1 MKKIISNLN
10 KTFDHKVRLGIMS
23 VLMVNEQVDFT
34 SLKEML
40 EVTDG
45 RLASHMK
52 VLEAEDFVAVHKT
65 FVGRKPKT
73 TYSATKQGRKAF
85 NNHLDALEKL
95 IRNIG

>member
-34 SLKEML
+34 TLKEML

-52 VLEAEDFVAVHKT
+52 VLEGEEFVAVAKT

-73 TYSATKQGRKAF
+73 TYSATPQGRKAF
-85 NNHLDALEKL
+85 NDHLDALEKL
-95 IRNIG
+95 IRNIH

>member
-1 MKKIISNLN
+1 MKKIISKLN

-23 VLMVNEQVDFT
+23 VLMVNETVDFT
-34 SLKEML
+34 TLKEML

-52 VLEAEDFVAVHKT
+52 VLEGEDFVAVHKT

-73 TYSATKQGRKAF
+73 TYTATPAGRQAF
-85 NNHLDALEKL
+85 NDHLDALENL
-95 IRNIG
+95 IRNIN

>member
-10 KTFDHKVRLGIMS
+10 NTFDHKVRLGIMS
-23 VLMVNEQVDFT
+23 VLMVNDQIDFT

-52 VLEAEDFVAVHKT
+52 VLEGEKFVAVNKT

-73 TYSATKQGRKAF
+73 TYAATAAGRKAF
-85 NNHLDALEKL
+85 NNHLDALEQL
-95 IRNIG
+95 IKNIS

>member
-10 KTFDHKVRLGIMS
+10 NTFDHKVRLGIMS

-52 VLEAEDFVAVHKT
+52 VLEGEKFVAVSKT

-73 TYSATKQGRKAF
+73 TYSATAEGRKAF
-85 NNHLDALEKL
+85 NNHLDALEQL
-95 IRNIG
+95 IRNIN

>member
-23 VLMVNEQVDFT
+23 VLMVNEAMDFT
-34 SLKEML
+34 SFKEML

-52 VLEAEDFVAVHKT
+52 VLEAEDFVSVNKT

-73 TYSATKQGRKAF
+73 TYSATAKGREAF

-95 IRNIG
+95 IRNIT

>member
-23 VLMVNEQVDFT
+23 VLMVNEEVNFT
-34 SLKEML
+34 TLKEML

-52 VLEAEDFVAVHKT
+52 VLEGVEFVKVHKS
-65 FVGRKPKT
+65 FVGRKPHT
-73 TYSATKQGRKAF
+73 TYSATPAGRKAF
-85 NNHLDALEKL
+85 NDHLDALEKL
-95 IRNIG
+95 IRSID

>member
-10 KTFDHKVRLGIMS
+10 KTFDNKVRLGIMS

-34 SLKEML
+34 TLKEML

-52 VLEAEDFVAVHKT
+52 VLEGVHFVSVNKT
-65 FVGRKPKT
+65 FVGRKPHT
-73 TYSATKQGRKAF
+73 TYSATPEGRKAF
-85 NNHLDALEKL
+85 NDHLDALEQL
-95 IRNIG
+95 IRSMD

>member
-34 SLKEML
+34 TLKEML

-52 VLEAEDFVAVHKT
+52 VLEGETFVVVHKT

-73 TYSATKQGRKAF
+73 TYAATPLGRKAF
-85 NNHLDALEKL
+85 NDHLDALEKL
-95 IRNIG
+95 IRNIQ

>member
-10 KTFDHKVRLGIMS
+10 KTFDNKVRLGIMS

-34 SLKEML
+34 TLKEML

-52 VLEAEDFVAVHKT
+52 VLEGVNFVAVNKS
-65 FVGRKPKT
+65 FVGRKPHT
-73 TYSATKQGRKAF
+73 TYAATAEGRKSF
-85 NNHLDALEKL
+85 NEHLDALEKL
-95 IRNIG
+95 IRSLD